1 MPTLILF
8 NFQKKSI
15 ALTNISNSLPRII
28 KRTIYRETMYLFEE
42 NEHHIHV
49 SFNVV
54 VVLSPDNNYDLK
66 KTLLMFQY
74 FSQDFFAN

>member
-1 MPTLILF
+1 
-8 NFQKKSI
+8 
-15 ALTNISNSLPRII
+15 
-28 KRTIYRETMYLFEE
+28 MYLFEE